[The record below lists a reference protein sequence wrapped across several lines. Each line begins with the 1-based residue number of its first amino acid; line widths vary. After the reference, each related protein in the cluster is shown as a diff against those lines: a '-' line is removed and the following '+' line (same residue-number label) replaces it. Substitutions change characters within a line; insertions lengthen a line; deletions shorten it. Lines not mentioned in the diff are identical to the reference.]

1 MELENEN
8 QCGGCS
14 PEISHF
20 WVEDWAAL
28 IEENTDNPNSMEASS
43 DFERGYPMNG

>member
-28 IEENTDNPNSMEASS
+28 IEELCGSIW
-43 DFERGYPMNG
+43 RGVL